1 MRGNNV
7 VGIIF
12 SNMHDDA
19 LRDVTNIRTFGS
31 VPFGGRYRTIDF
43 PLSNMVNSGV
53 NKVGVITKSNYQ
65 SLMDHLGSGKAWDL
79 SRKREGLF
87 ILPPFGNGNSMYS
100 NRIEALYGI
109 SNFLNNCNEEYVI
122 LSDCDM
128 ICNLDFKKVLDAH
141 LDTNADITVVYKNSV
156 MPVNLSEP
164 VQLELNSQNKVTYI
178 VVGTDNVEKCSW
190 SMGIYVMKK
199 TYLQQKI
206 GEAVSRNR
214 SNFIRDILQRST
226 LEDKIY
232 GYKFEGYVGAL
243 DSMQS
248 YFKVNMDLMKIDVL
262 RDLFNPMR
270 PIYTK
275 VRDEMPTRYG
285 LGSVVTNSII
295 ADGCVIEGE
304 VENCVLFRGV
314 RVGKGSKISNCII
327 MQDTV
332 IGDNTVLDYLV
343 SDKDVVF
350 NDSKVMM
357 GVDSYPV
364 YVSKGSVV

>member
-12 SNMHDDA
+12 SNMHDDT
-19 LRDVTNIRTFGS
+19 LRRITNIRTFGS

-100 NRIEALYGI
+100 NRIEALDGI
-109 SNFLNNCNEEYVI
+109 SYFLRQCKEEYVI

-128 ICNLDFKKVLDAH
+128 ICNLDFKKVLEAH
-141 LDTNADITVVYKNSV
+141 LDTNADITIVYKNSV
-156 MPVNLSEP
+156 MPSDLIEP
-164 VQLELNSQNKVTYI
+164 VVLELNSNDKVTDI
-178 VVGTDNVEKCSW
+178 VTGIKDGEKNCW

-199 TYLQQKI
+199 EFLQKTI
-206 GEAVSRNR
+206 REAVSRNR
-214 SNFIRDILQRST
+214 TNFVRDILQLGV
-226 LEDKIY
+226 LESKIY
-232 GYKFEGYVGAL
+232 GYRFDGYVGAL
-243 DSMQS
+243 ESMQS
-248 YFKVNMDLMKIDVL
+248 YFNANMDLMNMEVL

-275 VRDEMPTRYG
+275 VRDETPARYG

-314 RVGKGSKISNCII
+314 HVGKGAKISNSII

-332 IGDNTVLDYLV
+332 IGANTVLNYV
-343 SDKDVVF
+343 ISDKDVVF
-350 NDSKVMM
+350 NDGKSML
-357 GVDSYPV
+357 GVESYPV